1 MTLEG
6 VVEKGAIVLEG
17 GASLPDGTR
26 VQVIVPDRAP
36 MPPVSKRTESHP
48 TLAGLLKYAGCL
60 QDLPADFAQRHDYYI
75 HGAPRR

>member
-6 VVEKGAIVLEG
+6 VVEKGAIILEG
-17 GASLPDGTR
+17 GATIPDGTR
-26 VQVIVPDRAP
+26 VQVIVPDSAP
-36 MPPVSKRTESHP
+36 KPPGLKTDSHP

-75 HGAPRR
+75 HGAPR